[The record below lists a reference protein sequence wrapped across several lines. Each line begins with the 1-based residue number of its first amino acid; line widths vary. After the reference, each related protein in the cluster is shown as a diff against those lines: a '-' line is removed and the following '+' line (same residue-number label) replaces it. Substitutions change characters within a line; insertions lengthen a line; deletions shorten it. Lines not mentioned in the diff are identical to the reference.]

1 MILQRESH
9 IKFYDMHIE
18 PIPALVT
25 NLNCVALK
33 KKKRKRLELN
43 LNYLNRTFPKNRS
56 MRTKNKS
63 S

>member
-25 NLNCVALK
+25 NLKCVALK
-33 KKKRKRLELN
+33 KIEKKKVRIKSQL
-43 LNYLNRTFPKNRS
+43 PK
-56 MRTKNKS
+56 
-63 S
+63 